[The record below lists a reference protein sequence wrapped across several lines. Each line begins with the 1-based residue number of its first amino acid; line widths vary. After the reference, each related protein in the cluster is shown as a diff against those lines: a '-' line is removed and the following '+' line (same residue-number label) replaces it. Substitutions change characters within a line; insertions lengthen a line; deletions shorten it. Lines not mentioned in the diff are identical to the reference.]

1 MTLKTSPQPE
11 NRGRTDWS
19 THLRRAEENFHISNT
34 ATRRWGK
41 GLKGKSANRDGG
53 NKSTAAVKKKLEVR
67 DAGKKG
73 HTFSSFV
80 HPPPEPGTQQALQ
93 KGLLNSRKA
102 SASNFPR
109 NGMTTRS
116 RMMAEKNGQVAHT
129 ERAGENLAGGSAEE
143 MEITASICHRLPTY
157 RVSQLNVHPFQILT
171 TQNNK
176 PALAVGT
183 LNISASTETQTGR

>member
-1 MTLKTSPQPE
+1 M
-11 NRGRTDWS
+11 
-19 THLRRAEENFHISNT
+19 
-34 ATRRWGK
+34 
-41 GLKGKSANRDGG
+41 
-53 NKSTAAVKKKLEVR
+53 KKKLEVR

-143 MEITASICHRLPTY
+143 MEITASIFHRLPTY
-157 RVSQLNVHPFQILT
+157 RVSQLNVHPLSDI
-171 TQNNK
+171 NNSK
-176 PALAVGT
+176 QQAGAGGRHAEHFCLHGNSNGEVGQLMST
-183 LNISASTETQTGR
+183 LPTKL